1 MYIIIIMCVY
11 LCTYVCVR
19 ARVYVWVR
27 NIIHCYIVENYLNM
41 YTYDNTNVF
50 DKVLE
55 GVLFGP
61 LV

>member
-1 MYIIIIMCVY
+1 MCVY

-19 ARVYVWVR
+19 ARVYMCVR

-41 YTYDNTNVF
+41 YTYDSTSVF

-55 GVLFGP
+55 GILFGP